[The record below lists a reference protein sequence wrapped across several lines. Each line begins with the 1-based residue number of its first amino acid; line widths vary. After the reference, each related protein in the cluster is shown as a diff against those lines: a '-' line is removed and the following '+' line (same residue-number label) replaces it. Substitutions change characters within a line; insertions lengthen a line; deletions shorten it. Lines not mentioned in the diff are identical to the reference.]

1 MADVLR
7 GVSHVRFGWD
17 IAPNRPAQPSPTQ
30 PLKDYYS
37 PSHCILTYRPSG
49 VREAMRCH

>member
-1 MADVLR
+1 MTALTE
-7 GVSHVRFGWD
+7 VSHVRFGWD

-37 PSHCILTYRPSG
+37 PSHCIPPQVSG
-49 VREAMRCH
+49 SEAMRCH